1 MFRAVDETLGAISSS
16 KTALY
21 SINQFLL
28 EKEKEVEKER
38 EKEKKSSESLSGQAF
53 SSSSSPAQK
62 LRKSVLKSDS
72 SKYEN
77 RFESGSRGG
86 GGGGGVGGGLGGGDL
101 KGSSNY
107 FDKRKDRSR
116 GGSFSH
122 QVGTTLILYCF
133 ASFES
138 N

>member
-86 GGGGGVGGGLGGGDL
+86 GVGGGVGGGDL

-122 QVGTTLILYCF
+122 QVGTPLILCCF

>member
-86 GGGGGVGGGLGGGDL
+86 GGVGGGVGGGDL

-138 N
+138 S

>member
-38 EKEKKSSESLSGQAF
+38 EKEKKSSESLSGQTF

-86 GGGGGVGGGLGGGDL
+86 GVVGGGGDL
-101 KGSSNY
+101 KGSSVGTNY

-122 QVGTTLILYCF
+122 QVGTTLILCCF
-133 ASFES
+133 ASFEL